1 MKKKK
6 IQEILEKF
14 YIFIIII
21 LFFTFNFNRAD
32 YGLPFFINLDEINFK
47 YSTLSYLSYFTGY
60 SKFKDPI
67 YAPLLNLIIILKLIF
82 INEYLINSLTPELI
96 KWKIYFNPELFIYY
110 GRLASLIVSSI
121 SIFFLY
127 LIFKKLKINFLI
139 YSFLLLSFGTSLVLL
154 DVSIVNGKHS
164 YFLLFFLI
172 QLYFFFKYLL
182 KIQNF
187 NLKSYIIF
195 GFLSSLAWGVS
206 YWPAFISIYA
216 VFILHHRKYK
226 LTKFNYLTTFIL
238 IFFIFGPIIGV
249 LYSDYPI
256 FEFIFTTNEIKDFEI
271 KTFYETTTKDFFEG
285 LKIIFY
291 AEKNL
296 LLLALFLPFFFY
308 DKNNKFKKNFLI
320 ILIIFLNQLYYL
332 RSLKKHFHN

>member
-1 MKKKK
+1 M
-6 IQEILEKF
+6 
-14 YIFIIII
+14 
-21 LFFTFNFNRAD
+21 
-32 YGLPFFINLDEINFK
+32 
-47 YSTLSYLSYFTGY
+47 
-60 SKFKDPI
+60 
-67 YAPLLNLIIILKLIF
+67 
-82 INEYLINSLTPELI
+82 
-96 KWKIYFNPELFIYY
+96 
-110 GRLASLIVSSI
+110 ASLIVSSI

-216 VFILHHRKYK
+216 VFILHLRKYK
-226 LTKFNYLTTFIL
+226 LTKFNYLITFVV
-238 IFFIFGPIIGV
+238 IFFIFGPIIGTM
-249 LYSDYPI
+249 YSDYPI
-256 FEFIFTTNEIKDFEI
+256 LDFIFTSDQVKSFEI
-271 KTFYETTTKDFFEG
+271 KT
-285 LKIIFY
+285 
-291 AEKNL
+291 
-296 LLLALFLPFFFY
+296 
-308 DKNNKFKKNFLI
+308 
-320 ILIIFLNQLYYL
+320 
-332 RSLKKHFHN
+332 